1 MNNYLSP
8 MHTVWTHIT
17 KSMIAFKHIAQST
30 VILTMQKYF
39 WKIVLDFF
47 LPNRT
52 NAIGFGSSNDD
63 KANFNMIF
71 ARQKMEYNMYYVQ
84 EIVIKASKKAFLKMC
99 KTSES
104 NILVTNMIWQM
115 QSVLAPPHLLLLKRK
130 SERCDNASQGT
141 FDFEFSR
148 SET

>member
-1 MNNYLSP
+1 M
-8 MHTVWTHIT
+8 
-17 KSMIAFKHIAQST
+17 
-30 VILTMQKYF
+30 
-39 WKIVLDFF
+39 
-47 LPNRT
+47 PNRT

-104 NILVTNMIWQM
+104 NILVTNMISM
-115 QSVLAPPHLLLLKRK
+115 T
-130 SERCDNASQGT
+130 NAKCPCATTSFVT
-141 FDFEFSR
+141 EA
-148 SET
+148 